1 MQAKI
6 KRIINMLFYHESW
19 DIMII
24 KDHGTHLFPDNTL
37 EILNKSAAQQL
48 KKKYT
53 FQADPF
59 LIEKD
64 DKLYVFYEAF
74 SFRNSKGTLRCRIL
88 DRELT
93 EIDDVKLEGFD
104 DLRCHLS
111 FPFLININNQLF
123 MIPESSERKEV
134 LLFQSVEFPARWK
147 KIKVLLSDT
156 EVTDNIF
163 LSINETC
170 YLLSTTMDN
179 KIIIHSAEHLH
190 GQWQRITPTLKVS
203 NHHHRGAGTPYHVDN
218 KMYFLTQECTPETYG
233 KSIYIKELVTLNDI
247 NFDEN
252 LIEQINSSINHSDG
266 VHTLNF
272 SNNYIAYDTKINKF
286 SLLAILKKLSY
297 KFMVKYRNIYL
308 SRQHN

>member
-1 MQAKI
+1 MLAKI
-6 KRIINMLFYHESW
+6 KRMIKMLFYHESW
-19 DIMII
+19 DIMIL
-24 KDHGTHLFPDNTL
+24 KDHGSHLFPDNTL
-37 EILNKSAAQQL
+37 EILSKTAAQQL

-59 LIEKD
+59 IIEKA

-104 DLRCHLS
+104 DLKCHLS
-111 FPFLININNQLF
+111 FPFLIHINDQLF

-134 LLFQSVEFPARWK
+134 ILFQSVEFPVRWK
-147 KIKVLLSDT
+147 KIKVLISDT
-156 EVTDNIF
+156 ELTDNVF
-163 LSINETC
+163 LTINETC

-179 KIIIHSAEHLH
+179 EIIIHSAENIY
-190 GQWQRITPTLKVS
+190 GQWQRIAPSLKVS
-203 NHHHRGAGTPYHVDN
+203 NHHHRGAGAPYLVDN

-233 KSIYIKELVTLNDI
+233 KSIYIKELVTLSNTV
-247 NFDEN
+247 FDES
-252 LIEQINSSINHSDG
+252 LIEKINSSINHSDG

-272 SNNYIAYDTKINKF
+272 SNNYIVYDTKINKF

-297 KFMVKYRNIYL
+297 KCMIKYRNVCL
-308 SRQHN
+308 SHRYN

>member
-179 KIIIHSAEHLH
+179 K
-190 GQWQRITPTLKVS
+190 
-203 NHHHRGAGTPYHVDN
+203 
-218 KMYFLTQECTPETYG
+218 MYFLTQECTPETYG

>member
-24 KDHGTHLFPDNTL
+24 KDHGIHFFPDNTL
-37 EILNKSAAQQL
+37 EILNKSTAQQL

-203 NHHHRGAGTPYHVDN
+203 NHHHRGAGTPYLVDN

-272 SNNYIAYDTKINKF
+272 SNNFIAYDTKINKF

>member
-24 KDHGTHLFPDNTL
+24 KDNGTHLFPDNTL

-134 LLFQSVEFPARWK
+134 ILFQSIEFPARWK
-147 KIKVLLSDT
+147 QVKVLISDI
-156 EVTDNIF
+156 ELTDNVFI
-163 LSINETC
+163 SINEAC

-179 KIIIHSAEHLH
+179 EIIIHSADHIY
-190 GQWQRITPTLKVS
+190 GQWQRITPSLKVS
-203 NHHHRGAGTPYHVDN
+203 NPHHRGAGASYQVEN

-233 KSIYIKELVTLNDI
+233 KSIYIKELVTLNDA

-272 SNNYIAYDTKINKF
+272 SNNYIVYDTKINQF
-286 SLLAILKKLSY
+286 SFLSILKKISY
-297 KFMVKYRNIYL
+297 KCMVRYRNYNL
-308 SRQHN
+308 TKRYQ

>member
-19 DIMII
+19 DIMLI
-24 KDHGTHLFPDNTL
+24 KDNGTHLFPDNTL

-134 LLFQSVEFPARWK
+134 ILFQSIEFPARWK
-147 KIKVLLSDT
+147 QVKVLISDI
-156 EVTDNIF
+156 ELTDNVFI
-163 LSINETC
+163 SINEAC

-179 KIIIHSAEHLH
+179 EIIIHSADHIY
-190 GQWQRITPTLKVS
+190 GQWQRITPSLKVS
-203 NHHHRGAGTPYHVDN
+203 NPHHRGAGASYQVEN

-233 KSIYIKELVTLNDI
+233 KSIYIKELVTLNDA

-272 SNNYIAYDTKINKF
+272 SNNYIVYDTKINQF
-286 SLLAILKKLSY
+286 SFLSILKKISY
-297 KFMVKYRNIYL
+297 KCMVRYRNYNL
-308 SRQHN
+308 TKRYQ

>member
-1 MQAKI
+1 MQTKI
-6 KRIINMLFYHESW
+6 KKIIKTFFYHESW
-19 DIMII
+19 DIMIL
-24 KDHGTHLFPDNTL
+24 KDHGSHLFPDNTL
-37 EILNKSAAQQL
+37 EILSKTTAQQL

-59 LIEKD
+59 IVEKA

-74 SFRNSKGTLRCRIL
+74 SFRNSKGTLRCRVL

-111 FPFLININNQLF
+111 FPFLIHINDQLF

-134 LLFQSVEFPARWK
+134 ILFQSVEFPARWK
-147 KIKVLLSDT
+147 KIKVLISDT
-156 EVTDNIF
+156 ELTDNVF
-163 LSINETC
+163 LTINETC

-179 KIIIHSAEHLH
+179 EIIIHSAENIF
-190 GQWQRITPTLKVS
+190 GEWQRIAPSLKVS
-203 NHHHRGAGTPYHVDN
+203 NHHHRGAGAPYLVDN

-233 KSIYIKELVTLNDI
+233 KSIYIKELVALNDTV
-247 NFDEN
+247 FDES
-252 LIEQINSSINHSDG
+252 LIEKINSSINHSDG

-272 SNNYIAYDTKINKF
+272 SNNYIVYDSKINKF
-286 SLLAILKKLSY
+286 SL
-297 KFMVKYRNIYL
+297 
-308 SRQHN
+308 

>member
-1 MQAKI
+1 MLAKI
-6 KRIINMLFYHESW
+6 KRMIKMLFYHESW
-19 DIMII
+19 DIMIL
-24 KDHGTHLFPDNTL
+24 KDHGSHLFPDNTL
-37 EILNKSAAQQL
+37 EILSKTAAQQL

-59 LIEKD
+59 IIEKA

-104 DLRCHLS
+104 DLKCHLS
-111 FPFLININNQLF
+111 FPFLIHINDQLF

-134 LLFQSVEFPARWK
+134 ILFQSVEFPVRWK
-147 KIKVLLSDT
+147 KIKVLISDT
-156 EVTDNIF
+156 EVTDNVF
-163 LSINETC
+163 LTINETC

-179 KIIIHSAEHLH
+179 EIIIHSAENIY
-190 GQWQRITPTLKVS
+190 GQWQRIAPSLKVS
-203 NHHHRGAGTPYHVDN
+203 NHHHRGAGAPYLVDN

-233 KSIYIKELVTLNDI
+233 KSIYIKELVTLSNTI
-247 NFDEN
+247 FDES
-252 LIEQINSSINHSDG
+252 LIEKINSSINHSDG

-272 SNNYIAYDTKINKF
+272 SNNYIVYDTKINKF
-286 SLLAILKKLSY
+286 SLLAIFKKLSY
-297 KFMVKYRNIYL
+297 KCMIKYRNVYL
-308 SRQHN
+308 SHRYN

>member
-24 KDHGTHLFPDNTL
+24 KDHGTHSFPNNTL
-37 EILNKSAAQQL
+37 DILSKSAAQQL

-64 DKLYVFYEAF
+64 DKLFVFYEAF

-88 DRELT
+88 DRELV

-104 DLRCHLS
+104 DLMCHLS
-111 FPFLININNQLF
+111 FPFLININDQLF

-134 LLFQSVEFPARWK
+134 ILFQSVEFPTRWK
-147 KIKVLLSDT
+147 KIKVLISDT

-163 LSINETC
+163 LSMNETC
-170 YLLSTTMDN
+170 YLMSTTMDN

-190 GQWQRITPTLKVS
+190 GQWQRITPALKVS
-203 NHHHRGAGTPYHVDN
+203 NHHHRGAGAPYLVDN

-233 KSIYIKELVTLNDI
+233 KSIYIKELVTLNDA

-272 SNNYIAYDTKINKF
+272 SSNYIAYDTKINKF
-286 SLLAILKKLSY
+286 SLLAIFKKISY
-297 KFMVKYRNIYL
+297 KCMIKYRNVYL
-308 SRQHN
+308 SRQNN

>member
-1 MQAKI
+1 MLAKI
-6 KRIINMLFYHESW
+6 KRMIKMLFYHESW
-19 DIMII
+19 DIMIL
-24 KDHGTHLFPDNTL
+24 KDHGSHLFPDNTL
-37 EILNKSAAQQL
+37 EILSKTAAQQL

-59 LIEKD
+59 IIEKA

-104 DLRCHLS
+104 DLKCHLS
-111 FPFLININNQLF
+111 FPFLIHINDQLF

-134 LLFQSVEFPARWK
+134 ILFQSVEFPVRWK
-147 KIKVLLSDT
+147 KIKVLISDT
-156 EVTDNIF
+156 EVTDNVF
-163 LSINETC
+163 LTINETC

-179 KIIIHSAEHLH
+179 EIIIHSAENIF
-190 GQWQRITPTLKVS
+190 GEWQRIAPSLKVS
-203 NHHHRGAGTPYHVDN
+203 NHHHRGAGAPYLVDN

-233 KSIYIKELVTLNDI
+233 KSIYIKELVTLSNTV
-247 NFDEN
+247 FDES
-252 LIEQINSSINHSDG
+252 LIEKINSSINHSDG

-272 SNNYIAYDTKINKF
+272 SNNYIVYDTKINKF
-286 SLLAILKKLSY
+286 SFLSILKKISY
-297 KFMVKYRNIYL
+297 KCMVRYRNYNL
-308 SRQHN
+308 TRLHQ

>member
-19 DIMII
+19 DIMLI
-24 KDHGTHLFPDNTL
+24 KDNGTHLFPDNTL

-134 LLFQSVEFPARWK
+134 ILFQSIEFPARWK
-147 KIKVLLSDT
+147 QVKVLISDI
-156 EVTDNIF
+156 ELTDNIF
-163 LSINETC
+163 ISINEAC

-179 KIIIHSAEHLH
+179 EIIIHSADHIY
-190 GQWQRITPTLKVS
+190 GQWQRITPSLKVS
-203 NHHHRGAGTPYHVDN
+203 NPHHRGAGASYQVEN

-233 KSIYIKELVTLNDI
+233 KSIYIKELVTLNDA

-272 SNNYIAYDTKINKF
+272 SNNYIVYDTKINQF
-286 SLLAILKKLSY
+286 SFLSILKKISY
-297 KFMVKYRNIYL
+297 KCMVRYRNYNL
-308 SRQHN
+308 TKRYQ

>member
-1 MQAKI
+1 MQAKL

-19 DIMII
+19 DIMIV
-24 KDHGTHLFPDNTL
+24 KDHDSHLFPDNTL
-37 EILNKSAAQQL
+37 EVLSNSVAQQL
-48 KKKYT
+48 EKKFT

-88 DRELT
+88 DRELV
-93 EIDDVKLEGFD
+93 ELDDIRLEGFD
-104 DLRCHLS
+104 DLMCHLS
-111 FPFLININNQLF
+111 FPYLIHINDQLF

-134 LLFQSVEFPARWK
+134 ILFKSIEFPARWK
-147 KIKVLLSDT
+147 QVKVLISDT
-156 EVTDNIF
+156 ELTDNIF
-163 LSINETC
+163 ISVNETC
-170 YLLSTTMDN
+170 YLLSTSMDN
-179 KIIIHSAEHLH
+179 EIIIHSADHLY
-190 GQWQRITPTLKVS
+190 GQWQRINPALKVS
-203 NHHHRGAGTPYHVDN
+203 NPHHRGAGASYQVEN

-233 KSIYIKELVTLNDI
+233 KSIYIKELVTLNDA

-272 SNNYIAYDTKINKF
+272 SNNYIVYDTKINKF
-286 SLLAILKKLSY
+286 SFLSILKKISY
-297 KFMVKYRNIYL
+297 KCMVRYRNYYL
-308 SRQHN
+308 TKRYQ

>member
-1 MQAKI
+1 MIKI
-6 KRIINMLFYHESW
+6 LFYHESW
-19 DIMII
+19 DIMIL
-24 KDHGTHLFPDNTL
+24 KDHGSHLFPDNTL
-37 EILNKSAAQQL
+37 EILSKTAAQQL

-59 LIEKD
+59 IIEKA

-104 DLRCHLS
+104 DLKCHLS
-111 FPFLININNQLF
+111 FPFLIHINDQLF

-134 LLFQSVEFPARWK
+134 ILFQSVEFPVRWK
-147 KIKVLLSDT
+147 KVKVLISDT
-156 EVTDNIF
+156 EVTDNVF
-163 LSINETC
+163 LTINETC

-179 KIIIHSAEHLH
+179 EIIIHSAENIY
-190 GQWQRITPTLKVS
+190 GQWQRIAPSLKVS
-203 NHHHRGAGTPYHVDN
+203 NHHHRGAGAPYLVDN

-233 KSIYIKELVTLNDI
+233 KSIYIKELVTLSNTV
-247 NFDEN
+247 FDES
-252 LIEQINSSINHSDG
+252 LIEKINSSINHSDG

-272 SNNYIAYDTKINKF
+272 SNNYIVYDTKINKF
-286 SLLAILKKLSY
+286 SLLAIFKKLSY
-297 KFMVKYRNIYL
+297 KCMIKYRNVYL
-308 SRQHN
+308 SHRYN

>member
-203 NHHHRGAGTPYHVDN
+203 NHHHRGADTPYLVDN